1 MIWGGKKNRTVEI
14 VGCLQRL
21 YNPILR
27 IDIECMGLLSYNPAT
42 LSFSHIFAIFGA
54 CLAKLVSSGDDIVWL
69 LPFLVHGR
77 SSRVVSALLYIAALE
92 CIVALSWVIAVA
104 GSSGLQLW
112 LTDAAASRVLH
123 GTSALLLA
131 SYASVLWRRTTVVA
145 KDAAPSHRSMF
156 VIALLG
162 SVDELSYFPGL
173 QWSGLFSVDDLAVG
187 TALAGFIVIGACLGA
202 GRLHGLAKR
211 IEMIPLW
218 LIVAVFAVLSLVQ
231 AFG

>member
-1 MIWGGKKNRTVEI
+1 
-14 VGCLQRL
+14 
-21 YNPILR
+21 
-27 IDIECMGLLSYNPAT
+27 
-42 LSFSHIFAIFGA
+42 
-54 CLAKLVSSGDDIVWL
+54 
-69 LPFLVHGR
+69 
-77 SSRVVSALLYIAALE
+77 
-92 CIVALSWVIAVA
+92 
-104 GSSGLQLW
+104 
-112 LTDAAASRVLH
+112 
-123 GTSALLLA
+123 
-131 SYASVLWRRTTVVA
+131 
-145 KDAAPSHRSMF
+145 MF